1 LFSII
6 GKLSLRYEL
15 KPQNNK
21 NSNLICK
28 FAFLNQNSNKQTMAL
43 QSINPTTTK
52 AWQELQKHFQEM
64 QTASMKTMFQE
75 DSNRTEKFHIQWND
89 FLVDYSKNIIN
100 QQTIDLLLQL
110 AEEVNLKDAISQYFK
125 GDSINQTENRAV
137 LHTALRANE
146 SDSVL
151 VDNQNVIPEI
161 FEVKA
166 KIKIFTNE
174 VVNGDRKGFT
184 GKEFTDIVN
193 IGIGG
198 SDLGP
203 AMVVEALQ
211 FYKNHLNVHF
221 VSNVD
226 GDHVQE
232 IIKKL
237 NPETTL
243 FVIVS
248 KTFTTQ
254 ETLTNSETIRK
265 WFLKSASQ
273 DDVAKHFV
281 AVSTNIKN
289 VTEFGINP
297 ENVFPMWDWVGGRF
311 SLWSAVGLSIS
322 LAVGFD
328 NFDKLLKG
336 ANDMDNHFKSATF
349 DKNIPIVLA
358 LLSIW
363 YNNFFGAES
372 EALIPYTQ
380 YLQKLAPYLQQGIME
395 SNGKSIGRDGKPVNY
410 QTGTI
415 IWGEPGTNSQHAF
428 FQLIHQGTKLIPTD
442 FIGFVKPLYGDKD
455 HHDKLMSNFF
465 AQTEALLNGKT
476 SEQVQAEFDKQNLS
490 IDKTEYLRPFK
501 VFAGNKPTNTLLINK
516 LTPETLGALVAMYEH
531 KIFVQGVIWNI
542 FSYDQWGVE
551 LGKQLANAVLEE
563 INSKE
568 IKNHDGSTTFLLKHF
583 IKQ

>member
-1 LFSII
+1 
-6 GKLSLRYEL
+6 
-15 KPQNNK
+15 
-21 NSNLICK
+21 
-28 FAFLNQNSNKQTMAL
+28 MAL
-43 QSINPTTTK
+43 PKINPS
-52 AWQELQKHFQEM
+52 
-64 QTASMKTMFQE
+64 QTATWQKIQDHFEKMNQTSMKDLFAS
-75 DSNRTEKFHIQWND
+75 DSERASKFHIQWND
-89 FLVDYSKNIIN
+89 FLVDYSKNIAN
-100 QQTIDLLLQL
+100 QETIDLLLELANEVQL
-110 AEEVNLKDAISQYFK
+110 KQAIASYFE
-125 GDSINQTENRAV
+125 GDVINQTENRAV
-137 LHTALRANE
+137 LHTALRAKE
-146 SDSVL
+146 SAKIM
-151 VDNQNVIPEI
+151 VDGVNVMPEI
-161 FEVKA
+161 YSVKN
-166 KIKIFTNE
+166 KIKNFSNE
-174 VVNGDRKGFT
+174 VISGNKKGFT
-184 GKEFTDIVN
+184 GKSFTDIVN

-203 AMVVEALQ
+203 AMIVEALQ

-226 GDHVQE
+226 GDHVNE

-243 FVIVS
+243 FVVVS

-254 ETLTNSETIRK
+254 ETLSNAETIRS
-265 WFLKSASQ
+265 WFLQSATQ
-273 DDVAKHFV
+273 EDVAKHFV
-281 AVSTNIKN
+281 AVSTNLQK

-297 ENVFPMWDWVGGRF
+297 DNVFPMWDWVGGRF
-311 SLWSAVGLSIS
+311 SLWSAVGLSVS

-336 ANDMDNHFKSATF
+336 ANEMDEHFKNESF
-349 DKNIPIVLA
+349 DKNIPVILA

-442 FIGFVKPLYGDKD
+442 FIGFKNSLYGNKD

-465 AQTEALLNGKT
+465 AQTEALLMGKT
-476 SEQVQAEFDKQNLS
+476 EAQVKAEFEKQGISGEKADFL
-490 IDKTEYLRPFK
+490 LPFK
-501 VFAGNKPTNTLLINK
+501 VFSGNKPTNTILINK

-531 KIFVQGVIWNI
+531 KIFVQGIIWNI

-551 LGKQLANAVLEE
+551 LGKQLANSILDE
-563 INSKE
+563 IVSKE
-568 IKNHDGSTTFLLKHF
+568 VKTHDSSTSFLLKNYL
-583 IKQ
+583 K